1 MILKKYFTFSEPHMK
16 KLKDRVA
23 VVTGAAGGIGR
34 AMAQCFVAVG
44 MKVVLAGVNEDRINK
59 AVSEFEDAG
68 AQVLGVTVDVSQ
80 AEQVE
85 VLARKTLEKFGAVH
99 VLCNNAGVAYGGRSS
114 WETPL
119 EAWRWV
125 LDVNIMGVVHGI
137 HTFLPIMLAQNT
149 EAHVVNTASNSGL
162 VMNTYAVPYGV
173 SKHAVVALSESLQL
187 ELLNRHSKIKISVV
201 CPGPVSTDFVGA
213 SERNRPEAV
222 PPLAGMTPEESL
234 FRNAY
239 EIYLKRGLKPREV
252 ARQVLEA
259 IRRERF
265 YVLTHDY
272 SDAVEERM
280 QNILT
285 GKNPQPQQPTQAFLE
300 IVDELMGRTNDRH

>member
-1 MILKKYFTFSEPHMK
+1 MK
-16 KLKDRVA
+16 ELRDRVA

-34 AMAQCFVAVG
+34 AMAESFVAAG
-44 MKVVLAGVNEDRINK
+44 MKVVLAGVNEKRLRK

-68 AQVLGVTVDVSQ
+68 AQVLGVTADVSAQ
-80 AEQVE
+80 
-85 VLARKTLEKFGAVH
+85 KTLERFGAVH

-125 LDVNIMGVVHGI
+125 LDVNLMGVIHGI
-137 HTFLPIMLAQNT
+137 HTFLPVMLAQNA

-173 SKHAVVALSESLQL
+173 SKHAVVALSESLHL
-187 ELLNRHSKIKISVV
+187 ELLNRNSKVKISVV
-201 CPGPVSTDFVGA
+201 CPGPVSTDFLSA
-213 SERNRPEAV
+213 AERNRPQAV
-222 PPLAGMTPEESL
+222 PPFEEMTPEESL
-234 FRNAY
+234 FRKAF
-239 EIYLKRGLKPREV
+239 EIYLKRGLEPQEV

-265 YVLTHDY
+265 YILTHDY
-272 SDAVEERM
+272 RNAIETRM
-280 QNILT
+280 QSILT
-285 GKNPQPQQPTQAFLE
+285 GKNPAPQQPTQAFSK
-300 IVDELMGRTNDRH
+300 IVEELTGRSNERH

>member
-1 MILKKYFTFSEPHMK
+1 
-16 KLKDRVA
+16 
-23 VVTGAAGGIGR
+23 
-34 AMAQCFVAVG
+34 
-44 MKVVLAGVNEDRINK
+44 MKVVLAGVNEGRIKK

-68 AQVLGVTVDVSQ
+68 EQVLGVTADVTQ
-80 AEQVE
+80 AVQVE
-85 VLARKTLEKFGAVH
+85 ELAQKALEKFGAVH

-125 LDVNIMGVVHGI
+125 LEVNIMGVVHGM
-137 HTFLPIMLAQNT
+137 HTFLPIMLEQNT

-173 SKHAVVALSESLQL
+173 SKHAVVALSESLHL
-187 ELLNRHSKIKISVV
+187 ELLNRNSKVKISVV
-201 CPGPVSTDFVGA
+201 CPGPVSTDFLGA

-222 PPLAGMTPEESL
+222 PPLAEMTPEESL
-234 FRNAY
+234 FREAY
-239 EIYLKRGLKPREV
+239 EIYFKRGLEPQEV
-252 ARQVLEA
+252 AGQVLEA
-259 IRRERF
+259 IRQERF

-272 SDAVEERM
+272 RNAIETRM

-285 GKNPQPQQPTQAFLE
+285 GKNPEPQQPTQAFLK
-300 IVDELMGRTNDRH
+300 IVEELMGGSIERHLNLFETGL

>member
-1 MILKKYFTFSEPHMK
+1 MRKF
-16 KLKDRVA
+16 KDRVA

-34 AMAQCFVAVG
+34 AMAESFVDAG
-44 MKVVLAGVNEDRINK
+44 MKLVLAGVNEERIKK

-68 AQVLGVTVDVSQ
+68 AHVLGVTVDVSR

-85 VLARKTLEKFGAVH
+85 ALAQKALERFGAVH

-125 LDVNIMGVVHGI
+125 LDVNLMGVIHGI
-137 HTFLPIMLAQNT
+137 HTFLPLMLEQNT

-173 SKHAVVALSESLQL
+173 SKHAVVALSESLHL
-187 ELLNRHSKIKISVV
+187 ELLNRKSKVKISVV
-201 CPGPVSTDFVGA
+201 CPGPVRTDFISA
-213 SERNRPEAV
+213 AERNRPQVVRPFEE
-222 PPLAGMTPEESL
+222 MTPEESL
-234 FRNAY
+234 FRKAF
-239 EIYLKRGLKPREV
+239 EIYLKRGLEPQEV

-272 SDAVEERM
+272 SNAIETRM

-285 GKNPQPQQPTQAFLE
+285 GKNPEPQQPTQALLK
-300 IVDELMGRTNDRH
+300 IVEELTGRSKEGH